1 MVTNLVFF
9 ILGAIAILFSILIA
23 DRTTET
29 PTNNRPNQSNLEPW
43 QVAEQWHNHILG
55 EK

>member
-1 MVTNLVFF
+1 MTELVFF
-9 ILGAIAILFSILIA
+9 LLGAIAILFSMLIA
-23 DRTTET
+23 ERLIET
-29 PTNNRPNQSNLEPW
+29 PANKRAEQHNLEPW